1 MAGDKVCLEWD
12 PMVHINLAESALV
25 QSLRNIKAKSLSF
38 VGYFLFA
45 FVSSDVSALHAV
57 WAPALHQP
65 H

>member
-1 MAGDKVCLEWD
+1 MARDKVCLEWD

-25 QSLRNIKAKSLSF
+25 QSLRSSKAMSISF

-45 FVSSDVSALHAV
+45 VVSDVSALHAQR
-57 WAPALHQP
+57 APALHQP

>member
-25 QSLRNIKAKSLSF
+25 QSLNSSKAKSLSF

-45 FVSSDVSALHAV
+45 FVSDVSALDAQ

>member
-1 MAGDKVCLEWD
+1 MARDKVCLEWD

-25 QSLRNIKAKSLSF
+25 QSLRSSKAMSISF

-45 FVSSDVSALHAV
+45 VVSHVSALHAQR
-57 WAPALHQP
+57 APALHQP